1 MNELI
6 EDLKKNV
13 MTEIA
18 MFRELANYTEK
29 MALAGNDE
37 REMYTAVIDSL
48 RNRIRIV
55 NGAIPTLLS
64 NISLAKS
71 LTGKDLARKTGLEEI
86 NYKGDFGKI
95 GVALD
100 KKRKEEF
107 LKELSISEDLMGK
120 MKKRGLIESK
130 PEIVHEFKKSR
141 GYLKLSN
148 KYFLNK
154 SIELTKKGYFKDLA
168 VDLKKGNFEL
178 LFETYVAM
186 MMFTA
191 FISIFA
197 GILIMMFLLF
207 FSIGFSFPFI
217 GVYSGNY
224 LLRFVQVFWIVFA
237 VPILT
242 FGALYIYPSTERG
255 AISKKIDQELPFAV
269 IHMSSISGSGIAPAE
284 IFRIIGL
291 SKEYPALGKEI
302 VKVLNQINLYGYD
315 LGTALSNASRT
326 SSNQRLAELFSGLA
340 TTINS
345 GGDMSEFF
353 EKRAET
359 LMLQY
364 RLEREKFSKMAET
377 FMDIYISVV
386 IATPMI
392 LMLLLM
398 MISVTGTNIGLGPSQ
413 LGLVIV
419 GLIALINVFFLFFL
433 NIKQPSY

>member
-1 MNELI
+1 VAAADGEEKI
-6 EDLKKNV
+6 IYLK
-13 MTEIA
+13 A
-18 MFRELANYTEK
+18 
-29 MALAGNDE
+29 
-37 REMYTAVIDSL
+37 IDSL
-48 RNRIRIV
+48 RKRIKII
-55 NGAIPTLLS
+55 NSSIPTLLL
-64 NISLAKS
+64 NISLAKELPAKES
-71 LTGKDLARKTGLEEI
+71 IKQTGLEEVR
-86 NYKGDFGKI
+86 YDGRLGKI
-95 GVALD
+95 GVALN
-100 KKRKEEF
+100 KKKKAEF
-107 LKELSISEDLMGK
+107 LKELSISEDLMNK
-120 MKKRGLIESK
+120 MKKSRLIEEK
-130 PEIVHEFKKSR
+130 NPIVHEFKKSR
-141 GYLKLSN
+141 GYVKLSN
-148 KYFLNK
+148 KYFLDK
-154 SIELTKKGYFKDLA
+154 AIEITKKGYFKDLA

-186 MMFTA
+186 MMFTT

-197 GILIMMFLLF
+197 GILIMIFFMF
-207 FSIGFSFPFI
+207 FSLGFSPPFLSI
-217 GVYSGNY
+217 YDGSY
-224 LLRFVQVFWIVFA
+224 LVRFAQVFWIVLA
-237 VPILT
+237 APALT

-255 AISKKIDQELPFAV
+255 SISKKIDQEIPFAV
-269 IHMSSISGSGIAPAE
+269 IHMSAVSGSGIAPVE
-284 IFRIIGL
+284 IFKIIGL
-291 SKEYPALGKEI
+291 SKEYPCLGKEI

-315 LGTALSNASRT
+315 LGTALVNASKT

-364 RLEREKFSKMAET
+364 RLEREKFAKMAET

-413 LGLVIV
+413 IGLIIV
-419 GLIALINVFFLFFL
+419 GVIALINVFFLFFL